1 MDDNAMPDSH
11 DQNFKNLILD
21 YPRQALEL
29 FAPDEA
35 AHLGEEVTF
44 TPIREEQLKDRL
56 SDRFLELDIPLLLEW
71 PDGHREA
78 LLFVVEH
85 HTDPSSFSV
94 HKLARYSLSLAELFH
109 TDRVVPVVIF
119 LKRPRKVPDRIVL
132 GNEFFSYLQFRYIRC
147 VLPELP
153 GEHHMESPNLV
164 ARLNLPNMRWP
175 PELKLAIYASAVR
188 GLESLEGNPD
198 KQAKYLGFIDIY
210 ARIDNNER
218 MLFEQIY
225 QKEAATMTGFVERYE
240 AIGKEKGLQ
249 EGLEQGMEKGL
260 EKGLE
265 QGQREARL
273 ATALNLVRKTPMDD
287 ATIADLTGLS
297 EAEIQALREED
308 AKRY

>member
-1 MDDNAMPDSH
+1 MPDSH

-35 AHLGEEVTF
+35 THLGEDVTF

-71 PDGHREA
+71 PDGRREA
-78 LLFVVEH
+78 LLFVIEH
-85 HTDPSSFSV
+85 HTDPGSFSV
-94 HKLARYSLSLAELFH
+94 HKLARYSLSLAELFQ
-109 TDRVVPVVIF
+109 TDRVVPVVVF
-119 LKRPRKVPDRIVL
+119 LKRPRKVPDSIVL
-132 GNEFFSYLQFRYIRC
+132 GNEFFSYLRFRYIRC

-153 GEHHMESPNLV
+153 GEHYMESPNLV
-164 ARLNLPNMRWP
+164 ARLNLPNMCWP

-218 MLFEQIY
+218 ILFEQTY
-225 QKEAATMTGFVERYE
+225 RKEAATMTGFVERYE

-249 EGLEQGMEKGL
+249 EGLERGL
-260 EKGLE
+260 ER
-265 QGQREARL
+265 GQREARL
-273 ATALNLVRKTPMDD
+273 ATARNLIRKTPMDD
-287 ATIADLTGLS
+287 ITIADLTGLS
-297 EAEIQALREED
+297 EADIQALRGGGAEH
-308 AKRY
+308 Y